1 MSKAFTRES
10 DEVPAWPEPPRRVA
24 VLPPG
29 QKNYLTPAGARQ
41 MREALERLV
50 EVERPRLAA
59 ATDDDAKRRLAALD
73 QRIRQLH
80 EALQSAE
87 VVGPPP
93 PPWNEVRFGA
103 TVTVRD
109 RRGEASRYC
118 IVGIDEADADRD
130 RVSWLSPIAR
140 ALLNDRLGQR
150 IRFRFPAGEEE
161 LEITAITYE

>member
-10 DEVPAWPEPPRRVA
+10 DDVPAWPDPPRRAA

-29 QKNYLTPAGARQ
+29 EKNYITPAGARQ
-41 MREALERLV
+41 MREEVERLV
-50 EVERPRLAA
+50 EVERPRLAS
-59 ATDDDAKRRLAALD
+59 ATDDDSKRQLAALD
-73 QRIRQLH
+73 LRIRQLH
-80 EALQSAE
+80 ESLQSSE
-87 VVGPPP
+87 VVGPPA
-93 PPWNEVRFGA
+93 PPWDEVRFGA

-109 RRGEASRYC
+109 RRGEESRYC
-118 IVGIDEADADRD
+118 IVGVGEADVDRD

-140 ALLNDRLGQR
+140 ALLNARLGQR